1 MDDYYLEPR
10 REEMERQII
19 EKQFEEI
26 DERIRNG
33 D

>member
-10 REEMERQII
+10 REEIER
-19 EKQFEEI
+19 EERERRFEEI

>member
-33 D
+33 